1 MYFHKS
7 LKNYQISSSLSLWK
21 WECSAL
27 KRSTMAFLLT
37 ENYFLISTSVCWHTW
52 LKTTSCMW
60 ERAQVSDAQRS
71 GLPFW
76 FTSFLTTWPSPFQA
90 SVTSSVKWKIL
101 IGLLQRLRELMHVKC
116 LVHNNHKSQHSF
128 YTKVFDSFINTHA
141 HIWMLPQNQMF
152 LVLGTWQWTTVHNH
166 LICFKS

>member
-7 LKNYQISSSLSLWK
+7 LKNYQISNSLSLWK

-27 KRSTMAFLLT
+27 KRSTMAFILT
-37 ENYFLISTSVCWHTW
+37 ENYSLISTSVCWYTW

-76 FTSFLTTWPSPFQA
+76 FTNLLATWPSPLRA
-90 SVTSSVKWKIL
+90 SVTSSGKWKIL
-101 IGLLQRLRELMHVKC
+101 IRLLQRLHELMNVKC
-116 LVHNNHKSQHSF
+116 STHNNHKSQHSF
-128 YTKVFDSFINTHA
+128 CTSFWFIRQHSCTH
-141 HIWMLPQNQMF
+141 LNVTSEPD
-152 LVLGTWQWTTVHNH
+152 VLGAGDIAVNN
-166 LICFKS
+166 CS